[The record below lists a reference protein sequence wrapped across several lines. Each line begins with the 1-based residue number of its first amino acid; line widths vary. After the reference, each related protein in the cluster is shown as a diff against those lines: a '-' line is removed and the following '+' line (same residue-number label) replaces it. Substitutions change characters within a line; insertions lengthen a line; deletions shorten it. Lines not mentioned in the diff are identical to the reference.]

1 MAQGTV
7 EKAEEGTLPAGKN
20 GKLQQAAF
28 LSGSQSLVVF
38 FFCNEL
44 AAESSFFRKVEEIRG
59 PPQGGTSFL
68 QFYKGTRQ
76 RGFYSDRPLS
86 SGVFPSVD
94 TEEAIEGPP

>member
-7 EKAEEGTLPAGKN
+7 EKAEEGTLPAGKS

-28 LSGSQSLVVF
+28 LCGSQSFVVF
-38 FFCNEL
+38 FFCNGL
-44 AAESSFFRKVEEIRG
+44 AAFSARFEEIRG